1 MIMKHAFSGIERF
14 LLILCASFICIGFIG
29 VPLAWLNPVDIN
41 PDPYFH
47 IQLANYYLYAG
58 NSDAR
63 DALTVGPLIPAF
75 YAAVK
80 WIGLHFF
87 SWKAAYEIYLIKLLS
102 FACFLIIS
110 ISFTL
115 RSASAIGRY
124 RALVL
129 TSIFLAFM
137 QVSMDALSPNGELV
151 AITWMAILIY
161 VLDVASLSL
170 ARIFLIALISIAI
183 VYTKI
188 QAIPLLA
195 LILLPRLQSWKNFKY
210 LLIISIPLLL
220 GLEVFLYAKGAGIF
234 YNLATLYKYV
244 SDGAVAGSNAVVGK
258 IELLLSLQFR
268 AKHILWI
275 CNQTILNFPILI
287 FIVIAFIFASPPEK
301 NILKDWRI
309 YLFVTFFTM
318 VLPGRQFEHYTLFS
332 IPFILLFSANAINAL
347 QDRDGNAR
355 FKMHQVKKYL
365 LTIFF
370 LLSLFAYKSL
380 IAFPGR
386 DYFNGKTSFIYSEL
400 PKREA
405 LNDVK
410 KILDKNPGPTFI
422 HGWDY
427 SVNLYLDQYSN
438 RFEIPMLM
446 ARAISENEYIN
457 AFESNQYKYIL
468 DITQYQGL
476 IKGPEYWLNGKNNF
490 AEGTKQN
497 YELIYISPSQATSQ
511 NSGATPLE
519 VLRLYRHK

>member
-1 MIMKHAFSGIERF
+1 MKPSFSGLDRF
-14 LLILCASFICIGFIG
+14 LLILCATIICVGFIG
-29 VPLAWLNPVDIN
+29 VPLAWLNPLDIN

-63 DALTVGPLIPAF
+63 DALTVGPLIPAI
-75 YAAVK
+75 YAVVK
-80 WIGLHFF
+80 WVGLYLF
-87 SWKAAYEIYLIKLLS
+87 SWKTAYEIYLIKLLS

-110 ISFTL
+110 ITFTL
-115 RSASAIGRY
+115 KSASTIGRY

-151 AITWMAILIY
+151 AVTWMAILIY
-161 VLDVASLSL
+161 ILDVASLSL
-170 ARIFLIALISIAI
+170 ARIFVISLISTAI
-183 VYTKI
+183 IYTKI

-195 LILLPRLQSWKNFKY
+195 LLLLPRLQSWRNFKH

-220 GLEVFLYAKGAGIF
+220 GVEVFLYAKGAGIF

-244 SDGAVAGSNAVVGK
+244 SDGAVAGSNTVVGK
-258 IELLLSLQFR
+258 IEFLLALQVR
-268 AKHILWI
+268 AQHILWI

-287 FIVIAFIFASPPEK
+287 FIVIAFVFSSLSEKSIF
-301 NILKDWRI
+301 KDWRI
-309 YLFVTFFTM
+309 YLFVTIFTM
-318 VLPGRQFEHYTLFS
+318 ILPGRQFEHYTMFS
-332 IPFILLFSANAINAL
+332 IPFILLFSASAIDTLRKREGDSSLKRL
-347 QDRDGNAR
+347 QAIK
-355 FKMHQVKKYL
+355 FL
-365 LTIFF
+365 LSIFV

-380 IAFPGR
+380 ISFPGR

-405 LNDVK
+405 LIEVK
-410 KILDKNPGPTFI
+410 KILDENPGSTFI

-446 ARAISENEYIN
+446 ARAISEKEYIN

-476 IKGPEYWLNGKNNF
+476 IKGPEYWLHGKNNF
-490 AEGTKQN
+490 SAGVNPN
-497 YELIYISPSQATSQ
+497 YELIYISSNKTASK
-511 NSGATPLE
+511 NSGETVLE

>member
-1 MIMKHAFSGIERF
+1 MKRSFSGFERF
-14 LLILCASFICIGFIG
+14 LLILCATLICVGFIG
-29 VPLAWLNPVDIN
+29 VPLAWLNPVEIN

-47 IQLANYYLYAG
+47 IQLANYYLFSG

-80 WIGLHFF
+80 WIGLHLF
-87 SWKAAYEIYLIKLLS
+87 SWKVAYEIYLIKLIS
-102 FACFLIIS
+102 FSCFLVIS
-110 ISFTL
+110 IVFTL
-115 RSASAIGRY
+115 RSACAIGRY
-124 RALVL
+124 KALVL

-137 QVSMDALSPNGELV
+137 QVTMDALSPNGELV
-151 AITWMAILIY
+151 AVTWMAILIY
-161 VLDVASLSL
+161 VLDVASLSI
-170 ARIFLIALISIAI
+170 ARIFVIALISIAI

-195 LILLPRLQSWKNFKY
+195 LLLLPRLQSWKNFKY

-244 SDGAVAGSNAVVGK
+244 SDGVVAGSNSVVGK

-287 FIVIAFIFASPPEK
+287 FIVIAFIFTSPSEK

-309 YLFVTFFTM
+309 YLFTTIFTM
-318 VLPGRQFEHYTLFS
+318 ILPGRQFEHYTLFS

-347 QDRDGNAR
+347 QNRDSDSHL
-355 FKMHQVKKYL
+355 KSHQVKKYL
-365 LTIFF
+365 LTIFV
-370 LLSLFAYKSL
+370 LLSLFTYKSL
-380 IAFPGR
+380 ISLPGR
-386 DYFNGKTSFIYSEL
+386 DYFNGETSFIYSSL
-400 PKREA
+400 PKRPA
-405 LNDVK
+405 LIEVK
-410 KILDKNPGPTFI
+410 KIIDANPGSTFI

-446 ARAISENEYIN
+446 ARAISEKEYIN
-457 AFESNQYKYIL
+457 AFEANQYKYIL

-490 AEGTKQN
+490 AVGVNPN
-497 YELIYISPSQATSQ
+497 YELIYSSPIQANSQ
-511 NSGATPLE
+511 NSGISQLE

>member
-1 MIMKHAFSGIERF
+1 MKHSFSRLEKF
-14 LLILCASFICIGFIG
+14 LLVLCAGFICIGFIG

-47 IQLANYYLYAG
+47 IQLANYYLYSG
-58 NSDAR
+58 NTDAR

-87 SWKAAYEIYLIKLLS
+87 SWKTAYEIYLIKLLS

-110 ISFTL
+110 ITFTL
-115 RSASAIGRY
+115 RSASVIGRY
-124 RALVL
+124 KALVL

-137 QVSMDALSPNGELV
+137 QFSMDALSPNGELV
-151 AITWMAILIY
+151 AVTWMAILIY
-161 VLDVASLSL
+161 VSDVASLSL
-170 ARIFLIALISIAI
+170 TRIFVIALISIAI
-183 VYTKI
+183 IYTKI

-195 LILLPRLQSWKNFKY
+195 LILLPRLKSWKNFRY
-210 LLIISIPLLL
+210 LIIMSIPLTL
-220 GLEVFLYAKGAGIF
+220 GLELFLYAKGAGIF

-258 IELLLSLQFR
+258 IELLLSLQVR

-287 FIVIAFIFASPPEK
+287 FIVIAFIFVSPSEK

-318 VLPGRQFEHYTLFS
+318 ILPGRQFEHYTLFS
-332 IPFILLFSANAINAL
+332 IPFILLFSAYAINSLQNGEGDAL
-347 QDRDGNAR
+347 LSR
-355 FKMHQVKKYL
+355 HPLKKYL
-365 LTIFF
+365 LTIFV

-410 KILDKNPGPTFI
+410 KILDTNPGPTFI

-446 ARAISENEYIN
+446 ARAISEKQYIN

-490 AEGTKQN
+490 AAGANQN
-497 YELIYISPSQATSQ
+497 YELIYISPSQAASQ

>member
-1 MIMKHAFSGIERF
+1 MKHTFSGFERF
-14 LLILCASFICIGFIG
+14 LLILCAAFICLGFIG

-47 IQLANYYLYAG
+47 IQLANYHLYSG
-58 NSDAR
+58 NTDAR

-80 WIGLHFF
+80 WIGLHLF

-102 FACFLIIS
+102 FTCFLIIS
-110 ISFTL
+110 IAFTL
-115 RSASAIGRY
+115 RSASVIGRCK
-124 RALVL
+124 ALVL

-151 AITWMAILIY
+151 AVTWIAILIY

-170 ARIFLIALISIAI
+170 ARIFVISLISIAI
-183 VYTKI
+183 IYTKI
-188 QAIPLLA
+188 QAIPLLV
-195 LILLPRLQSWKNFKY
+195 LLLLPRLQSWKNFKY
-210 LLIISIPLLL
+210 LLIISIPLLF

-258 IELLLSLQFR
+258 IDLLLSLQFR

-287 FIVIAFIFASPPEK
+287 FIAIAFIFASPLEK
-301 NILKDWRI
+301 NIFKDWRI

-318 VLPGRQFEHYTLFS
+318 ALPGRQFEHYTLFS
-332 IPFILLFSANAINAL
+332 IPFILLFSANAINTL
-347 QDRDGNAR
+347 QDGDSNAR

-365 LTIFF
+365 LTIFV

-446 ARAISENEYIN
+446 ARAISEKQYIN
-457 AFESNQYKYIL
+457 AFQSNQYKYIL

-497 YELIYISPSQATSQ
+497 YELIYISSNQAASQ